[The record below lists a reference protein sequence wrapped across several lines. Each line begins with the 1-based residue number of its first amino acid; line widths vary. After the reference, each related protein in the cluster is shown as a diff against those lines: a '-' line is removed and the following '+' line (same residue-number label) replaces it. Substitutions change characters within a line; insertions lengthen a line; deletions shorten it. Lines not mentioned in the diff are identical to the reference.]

1 MNQSTQR
8 DKESAL
14 HDVDDVSAK
23 PNFYPKQNKEGF
35 YDDDHIPEEMFDDP
49 QDGELSIEYNLD
61 DIISAQLRIT
71 VLGKMLR

>member
-23 PNFYPKQNKEGF
+23 PNFYPKHNKEGC
-35 YDDDHIPEEMFDDP
+35 YTDDQIPEEMFDDP
-49 QDGELSIEYNLD
+49 
-61 DIISAQLRIT
+61 
-71 VLGKMLR
+71 